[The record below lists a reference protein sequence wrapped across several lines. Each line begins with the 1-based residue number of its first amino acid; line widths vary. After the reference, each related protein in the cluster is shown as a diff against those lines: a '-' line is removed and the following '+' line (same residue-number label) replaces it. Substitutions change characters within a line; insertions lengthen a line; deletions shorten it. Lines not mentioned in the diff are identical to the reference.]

1 MSRFFIVPR
10 NLAIAFY
17 AAWETGSKIE
27 MLGGMEPFIVRE
39 LPDGLDRMIRVA
51 LKDQRERI
59 AAGPDPGV

>member
-27 MLGGMEPFIVRE
+27 MLGGMEPFIVESYLYHPRT
-39 LPDGLDRMIRVA
+39 PP
-51 LKDQRERI
+51 
-59 AAGPDPGV
+59 AGRHPVTR